1 MMGIYLMIVLI
12 AIILIVSSKLHF
24 LSNKSK
30 FRVSSIST
38 ALIIALLA
46 VGGCS
51 GQDSGGVKQQAQSED
66 LLEVH
71 FIDVGQGDS
80 ILVKNG
86 SKAMLI
92 DTGTKNNSVRLK
104 KYLDQQGITKLDYV
118 IGTNP
123 LKDHIG
129 GMIDLIENYE
139 ISRII
144 LPQIDTLN
152 KTFKDLQME
161 MLARYMKPIKPE
173 PGKNYTLGDASFM
186 ILAPNS
192 TNYDGL
198 ADYSI
203 VVKLIYGETS
213 FLLTGDAGKISEQE
227 MLDMEFDLSANVL
240 KLGRHGS
247 SSSTTDE
254 FLSAVNPDSA
264 VISVGK
270 DNDYLHP
277 HMGTMLK
284 LKDREIPVY
293 RTDEQ
298 GSIVAVSDGHSITFN
313 IEPGTYV
320 WPEIVI
326 AEDKGEN
333 TADLEDNGLNN
344 EIKES
349 ATVFVSENSNKYH
362 AEGCS
367 FLDEKAVE
375 ITLEEAL
382 EAGYEPCLLCK
393 P

>member
-1 MMGIYLMIVLI
+1 MMEEFFWIALI
-12 AIILIVSSKLHF
+12 AMIFLISRLYF
-24 LSNKSK
+24 NPKSK
-30 FRVSSIST
+30 FRTSLIS
-38 ALIIALLA
+38 AVLIIALLV
-46 VGGCS
+46 VGGCGGPDSS
-51 GQDSGGVKQQAQSED
+51 GVEQQAQNENRM
-66 LLEVH
+66 EVH

-80 ILVKNG
+80 ILIING

-104 KYLDQQGITKLDYV
+104 KYLDQQGIKKLDYA

-144 LPQIDTLN
+144 IPQIDCFN
-152 KTFKDLQME
+152 QTFKDLQME
-161 MLARYMKPIKPE
+161 MLARYIKPIKPE
-173 PGKNYTLGDASFM
+173 PGKNYTLGDASFT

-192 TNYDGL
+192 SSYDAL

-227 MLDMEFDLSANVL
+227 MLDMEFDLSADVL
-240 KLGRHGS
+240 KIGRHGS
-247 SSSTTDE
+247 TSSTTDE

-270 DNDYLHP
+270 DNTYLHP

-284 LKDREIPVY
+284 LKENDIAVY

-313 IEPGTYV
+313 VEPGTYV
-320 WPEIVI
+320 WPEMIVNENSSEEV
-326 AEDKGEN
+326 AEPDG
-333 TADLEDNGLNN
+333 LEEAELQ
-344 EIKES
+344 KP
-349 ATVFVSENSNKYH
+349 VFINENSNKYH
-362 AEGCS
+362 AAGCS